1 MDFAKNHFIFRSTI
15 KFKHLSFLQK
25 IYSSKVMTLENI
37 QMKSSFST
45 CFWKFS
51 AIFIFETGEV
61 FLIRNYPYPIIVI
74 MNNISQVIVKMIMIW
89 KVLSLSLISI
99 YQYKCFCDQWI
110 WFYTFELCT
119 MNINEDD
126 MQISYEI

>member
-45 CFWKFS
+45 CFWNFS

-74 MNNISQVIVKMIMIW
+74 IIDHNQVIVKMTITQ
-89 KVLSLSLISI
+89 KVLALSLISI
-99 YQYKCFCDQWI
+99 YQHICFLGQGI
-110 WFYTFELCT
+110 WFYTYELCN
-119 MNINEDD
+119 MNINEAN
-126 MQISYEI
+126 MQITYKI